1 MNYLDSSSLFQTI
14 DNVSEAMLFDLPV
27 DYPEKVKIV
36 NFIAGQQ
43 GKPNSYADT
52 FAPTDTDLKRD
63 LVLFTGEKI
72 RSRVGKCHM
81 IGEEA
86 CRIIRKLDVKSDH
99 VNKALKRAEI
109 GLQNQITTVLQNPRY
124 EYGMYCC
131 KSCSCALWLNLT
143 SGGLN
148 NNTRMLEAG
157 MEYLRKYRDNKGRW
171 TGFPYYYTL
180 YVLNEAQ
187 TDMVKKELN
196 YTAGTVEKRIKKGR
210 KDENKYEMR
219 RNYICEQI
227 LNKVN
232 SN

>member
-1 MNYLDSSSLFQTI
+1 MKYLDTTSLSQTI
-14 DNVSEAMLFDLPV
+14 DNVSEALLFDLPV
-27 DYPEKVKIV
+27 DHDEKVKIV
-36 NFIAGQQ
+36 NFIADQQ

-52 FAPTDTDLKRD
+52 FAPTNADLKMD

-72 RSRVGKCHM
+72 KSRVGKCHM

-86 CRIIRKLDVKSDH
+86 CRIIHKLDLKLENA
-99 VNKALKRAEI
+99 NKALMRAET
-109 GLQNQITTVLQNPRY
+109 GLQNQIDKVLQNPRY

-131 KSCSCALWLNLT
+131 RSCSCALWLNLT
-143 SGGLN
+143 SGSLN
-148 NNTRMLEAG
+148 NNTQMLTAG
-157 MEYLRKYRDNKGRW
+157 MEYLKKHRDYKGKW

-180 YVLNEAQ
+180 FILNETQKDIA
-187 TDMVKKELN
+187 KEELI
-196 YTAGTVEKRIKKGR
+196 YTAGTVERRLKKRR
-210 KDENKYEMR
+210 TEENKYEMR